1 LPAIEELLPGVD
13 QRFCVR
19 HLYNNFRKK
28 FPGKKLKE
36 LMWRAANATY
46 LNAWEKEMKEIKII
60 NPEAY
65 KYLIQIRPKF
75 WCKSR
80 FTNGPHCDT
89 LVNNMSEAFNS
100 VIVSSRAKPIV
111 TMLEEIRIYLMERW
125 EANRRGI
132 AKYEGNILP
141 NIRKKLD
148 KESSF
153 SNNWIVRYC
162 T

>member
-1 LPAIEELLPGVD
+1 
-13 QRFCVR
+13 
-19 HLYNNFRKK
+19 
-28 FPGKKLKE
+28 
-36 LMWRAANATY
+36 MWRAANATY
-46 LNAWEKEMKEIKII
+46 LNAWEREMKEIKAI
-60 NPEAY
+60 NAESY

-100 VIVSSRAKPIV
+100 VIVSSRAKPIF

-132 AKYEGNILP
+132 AKYEGSILP

-148 KESSF
+148 KESSY